1 MVLVHESE
9 CKENRRNFSKL
20 IGNAI
25 LPIVFCI
32 LCIFSFWGYKGKLT
46 EFDTKFKLRKFSY
59 KLAMNF
65 RFQFLKDNFFNDT
78 YTRDHKW
85 LMYIDDLS
93 LGDHQN
99 TIPLTPDELQRIQTN
114 LDNVESTLAKMGIK
128 FYIIMPPNKNTIYPE
143 YLTPEIPIIGEESR
157 LSQLMEFQRENG
169 SVKVIDIRDR
179 LNEVRQLETIYYET
193 DTHWNPRGAYEGYR
207 ALIDVIREDFPTV
220 TPIGLEECDIR
231 PDQRIQGGLSEIS
244 GWINAYSYFDDLIPN
259 DRVNNVVR
267 KENIDGVRYVFF
279 ENDSVALPSAIIYRD
294 SFFTAMQP
302 YLAQNFRELIDV
314 WTYKVDLNFIKQEKP
329 DIVIFLMTER
339 IIQRLKWFP
348 N

>member
-1 MVLVHESE
+1 MVKGNENES
-9 CKENRRNFSKL
+9 KEVKRDFSNL

-25 LPIVFCI
+25 LPAALCI
-32 LCIFSFWGYKGKLT
+32 LCIFNFFGSKGKLT
-46 EFDTKFKLRKFSY
+46 EFDTKFKLRKISY
-59 KLAMNF
+59 TVAMNF
-65 RFQFLKDNFFNDT
+65 RFQILKDNFFNDT

-99 TIPLTPDELQRIQTN
+99 AIPLTPDELQRIQTN
-114 LDNVESTLAKMGIK
+114 LDNFESALAKLGIK

-143 YLTPEIPIIGEESR
+143 YLTPEIPVIGDESR
-157 LSQLMEFQRENG
+157 LSQLMEFQRETG
-169 SVKVIDIRDR
+169 SVKVIDIRNR
-179 LNEVRQLETIYYET
+179 LNEVRQDETIYYET

-207 ALIDVIREDFPTV
+207 ALIEVIQEDFPTV
-220 TPIGLEECDIR
+220 TPIGLEECDIKLN
-231 PDQRIQGGLSEIS
+231 QKFHGGLSEIS
-244 GWINAYSYFDDLIPN
+244 GWINAYSNFDEIIPKE
-259 DRVNNVVR
+259 RVNNVVR
-267 KENIDGVRYVFF
+267 KENIGDVRYVFF

-302 YLAQNFRELIDV
+302 FLAQSFSKLIDV
-314 WTYKVDLNFIKQEKP
+314 WTYKIDLNLIREEKP

-339 IIQRLKWFP
+339 IIQRLIYFP